1 MKRLFIYFITA
12 FTFCNTTIASSLPD
26 TELKNIRNG
35 YDERRQKS
43 FNLLTGKPLIR
54 EKIIPPIFSDGSDFS
69 RHYSYSLIDYAFKCF
84 WLEENI
90 DSANVALLENANYYI
105 SYPRAY
111 KDKDSFYWAA
121 DELCKIIEFY
131 GSKGI
136 KKPGLIKKEV
146 EERILLMMWQYSK
159 MQSKIA
165 KAELEISN
173 TWFIDESENHH
184 IQRFYAA
191 WHFAKFLKNHPL
203 YKNEKYDDGYN
214 AEEHYKVWN
223 KYIKHWIVERAKKGL
238 FVEMANDSYGLE
250 TLKGVYN
257 FHDFGDTEL
266 KLLSKNLL
274 DLYWAVW
281 AQEQIGGVSG
291 GAKSRVYPYEA
302 SSGRTTF
309 WKMAWFYL
317 GINEISEPH
326 ENLFTLITSD
336 YRMPLIVM
344 DIALDIKG
352 RKTYEI
358 QQRRLG
364 TAEKGFFTPPNY
376 HLQPQGDLIRYSY
389 CTPEFIAGTF
399 FCPAKNFEDWALISS
414 QNRWVGVI
422 YNSDP
427 DARVY
432 ATCKTG
438 IDNRAYN
445 QFWCIQKKGSLL
457 IQKLK
462 DSIQSRGAGEMRVFI
477 SKVGLFDLQ
486 EKEGWVFVSSTDSY
500 TAIRGV
506 QGKYKW
512 EEDKKGKWMI
522 FDEAYTP
529 IRIEVS
535 RKRDIGTYNDFQ
547 KKILVST
554 SSIKNDTLSYKTL
567 NNDNL
572 TMPLLHKGL
581 PVVNGKTVDLNPPMV
596 MSSPFVNSVFDS
608 GVVTIEKDKRK
619 LKLDFVSLKEN

>member
-1 MKRLFIYFITA
+1 MKHLFILLVSFIC
-12 FTFCNTTIASSLPD
+12 CNSVIASSDDDLI
-26 TELKNIRNG
+26 KIRNG
-35 YDERRQKS
+35 YEERSQKA
-43 FNLLTGKPLIR
+43 FDLLKGKPLVR

-69 RHYSYSLIDYAFKCF
+69 RHYSYSLMDYAFKCF

-90 DSANVALLENANYYI
+90 DSANVALLENTNYYI
-105 SYPRAY
+105 GYPRAY

-121 DELCKIIEFY
+121 DELCKIMEFY
-131 GSKGI
+131 GSNGV

-146 EERILLMMWQYSK
+146 EEKVLLMMWQYSK

-191 WHFAKFLKNHPL
+191 WHFAKFLKNHPS
-203 YKNEKYDDGYN
+203 YKNEKYDDGFT
-214 AEEHYKVWN
+214 AEEHYTVWN

-257 FHDFGDTEL
+257 FHDFGDSEL
-266 KLLSKNLL
+266 KQLSKNLL

-302 SSGRTTF
+302 PSGRTTF
-309 WKMAWFYL
+309 WRMAWFYL
-317 GINEISEPH
+317 GINEISAPH
-326 ENLFTLITSD
+326 ENLFTLITSN
-336 YRMPLIVM
+336 YRMPLLVM
-344 DIALDIKG
+344 DIALDVKG
-352 RKTYEI
+352 RKVYEI

-376 HLQPQGDLIRYSY
+376 HLKPQGDLLRYSY

-399 FCPAKNFEDWALISS
+399 FCPAKNYEDWALISS
-414 QNRWVGVI
+414 QNRWAGVI
-422 YNSDP
+422 YNSHP

-438 IDNRAYN
+438 KDNRAYN
-445 QFWCIQKKGSLL
+445 QFWSIQKNGSLL
-457 IQKLK
+457 VQKLK
-462 DSIQSRGAGEMRVFI
+462 DSVQSRGAGEMKVFI
-477 SKVGLFDLQ
+477 SKAGLSDLQ
-486 EKEGWVFVSSTDSY
+486 EKDGWVFVSSIDSY
-500 TAIRGV
+500 TAIRGI

-512 EEDKKGKWMI
+512 EEDKKGMWMI
-522 FDEAYTP
+522 FDEKYTP

-535 RKRDIGTYNDFQ
+535 RKADIGTYTDFQ
-547 KKILVST
+547 RKILLSKNV
-554 SSIKNDTLSYKTL
+554 IKNNILSYKTL
-567 NNDNL
+567 SGDVL
-572 TMPLLHKGL
+572 SMPLLHKGL
-581 PVVNGKTVDLNPPMV
+581 PAINGKTIDLNPPMV
-596 MSSPFVNSVFDS
+596 MSSPFVKSIFDS
-608 GVVTIEKDKRK
+608 GVVTIEKDNRK
-619 LKLDFVSLKEN
+619 LTLDFISLNKN